1 MKKTSLFLLAICISC
16 ALFSQEK
23 NSIPIKKIQ
32 AGFAS
37 IDYLSLKMPLNKF
50 GEPEINMG
58 ITGIHYNLWLNKS
71 IYGGVGFYG
80 SVNGKRG
87 GMFTLGVNFG
97 MKSMLTHQLF
107 IDTGFHLGAGGGAST
122 PDGGGAMFLPHV
134 SLGYQFKNF
143 STTVGYSH
151 INFFDKGN
159 IDGQQLR
166 IGVQIPIS
174 FNYASFKNKEKN
186 YTTESLK
193 NSTWNRFS
201 KRISMMMHLNN
212 LSPYGDS
219 QFTDGVSLKGKTIRL
234 AGFEFDSYFNDH
246 WFAFF
251 KADGAFHGIQ
261 GGYMDLFLGGGYHF
275 SMNKNRTN
283 ILAKFGVGAGGGGG
297 ADTGGGFLIYPDI
310 SIEQLLF
317 KDIYFSINKGYLM
330 NPNNHFTSTTL
341 GFGLKYYVNHSG
353 ITTKNKTTLTK
364 SKFKGIEII
373 IGQEMYLNAKRML
386 QPTENLHQIAL
397 QLNLFLTKNVYLAG
411 HTSFANFGNAGAYA
425 EGIVGVGYQTK
436 PLLSKKVNLFT
447 QILAGA
453 AGGGDISTGQGLIV
467 KPSIGINY
475 LINDKLKIRTLIGK
489 VKARGGELNS
499 TSISLGLTYNLSFL
513 TAN

>member
-1 MKKTSLFLLAICISC
+1 
-16 ALFSQEK
+16 
-23 NSIPIKKIQ
+23 
-32 AGFAS
+32 
-37 IDYLSLKMPLNKF
+37 MPLR
-50 GEPEINMG
+50 
-58 ITGIHYNLWLNKS
+58 
-71 IYGGVGFYG
+71 V
-80 SVNGKRG
+80 RC
-87 GMFTLGVNFG
+87 
-97 MKSMLTHQLF
+97 
-107 IDTGFHLGAGGGAST
+107 AGGCCDSAASSGA
-122 PDGGGAMFLPHV
+122 
-134 SLGYQFKNF
+134 
-143 STTVGYSH
+143 
-151 INFFDKGN
+151 
-159 IDGQQLR
+159 
-166 IGVQIPIS
+166 
-174 FNYASFKNKEKN
+174 ASG
-186 YTTESLK
+186 S
-193 NSTWNRFS
+193 
-201 KRISMMMHLNN
+201 
-212 LSPYGDS
+212 
-219 QFTDGVSLKGKTIRL
+219 
-234 AGFEFDSYFNDH
+234 
-246 WFAFF
+246 
-251 KADGAFHGIQ
+251 
-261 GGYMDLFLGGGYHF
+261 
-275 SMNKNRTN
+275 
-283 ILAKFGVGAGGGGG
+283 GG

-475 LINDKLKIRTLIGK
+475 LINDKLKIRTLIVK
-489 VKARGGELNS
+489 VKVR
-499 TSISLGLTYNLSFL
+499 
-513 TAN
+513 